1 MRRHET
7 PFAPRIT
14 DADASPDGEWVA
26 LRANTTICVDA
37 AFALHR
43 SCTLARQEELRM
55 KLRVALPMMLAVCVL
70 GASVAQAV
78 ETDRLRASAE
88 VLKALRAAPDDGI
101 PEELWNRAECVVVIP
116 SMKKAAF
123 IFGGEYGR
131 GVMSCRTA
139 NGWSAPLYM
148 QLAKGS
154 WGLQIGAEAVDLVL
168 MVMNRQGIDTMLNNK
183 ISLGADAAVAAG
195 PVGRQAAASTDGQLN
210 AQILSYSRSKGVFA
224 GIDLSGGVL
233 RPDEDANVEAYGKA
247 KTPKDVLT
255 GANAATDVATRD
267 FMNALGRDVRATT
280 GRR

>member
-1 MRRHET
+1 
-7 PFAPRIT
+7 
-14 DADASPDGEWVA
+14 
-26 LRANTTICVDA
+26 
-37 AFALHR
+37 
-43 SCTLARQEELRM
+43 
-55 KLRVALPMMLAVCVL
+55 MMLAVCVL